1 MDWPTRLK
9 IALGSAKGLAYLHE
23 DCKSITISRSASLS
37 IFLSLGVIS
46 VRYMQATHELSTEIL
61 KRQIFCLTTVSKLWY
76 SGNIAFIFL
85 DITVS
90 ADELCLI
97 IIIYNRW
104 QILDWPS
111 YLQTTI
117 LMYRLVSWEHLGKIF
132 ELRFSVY
139 DLPYHQIRI
148 KFDRHKLICDY
159 H

>member
-1 MDWPTRLK
+1 
-9 IALGSAKGLAYLHE
+9 
-23 DCKSITISRSASLS
+23 
-37 IFLSLGVIS
+37 
-46 VRYMQATHELSTEIL
+46 
-61 KRQIFCLTTVSKLWY
+61 
-76 SGNIAFIFL
+76 
-85 DITVS
+85 
-90 ADELCLI
+90 
-97 IIIYNRW
+97 
-104 QILDWPS
+104 LDWPS